1 MRNSAENEHV
11 SIQHLFSWVVRSV
24 LLCVLQGSVLLKI
37 GVGE

>member
-1 MRNSAENEHV
+1 MRDSAENEHV

-24 LLCVLQGSVLLKI
+24 LLLEI